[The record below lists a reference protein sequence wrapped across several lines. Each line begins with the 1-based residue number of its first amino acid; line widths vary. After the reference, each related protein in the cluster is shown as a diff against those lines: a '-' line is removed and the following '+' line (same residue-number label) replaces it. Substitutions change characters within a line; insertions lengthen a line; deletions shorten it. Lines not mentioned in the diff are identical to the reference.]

1 MSHSP
6 TAAPTAPDLLSPE
19 LYWFIPSGGDGHRLG
34 QPTRPASFAYLS
46 QVAQAADVLG
56 FDGVLLPTGGTN
68 EETLVVASALSS
80 LTRQL
85 RFLVALRPGLIS
97 PVLAARLT
105 ASLDRISG
113 GRVNLNIVS
122 GSGNFD
128 FEGLDLSQA
137 ERYELTAEW
146 LGVFR
151 ALLRG
156 ETVTHHGPRV
166 QVTGGRAPLPPVQQP
181 YPPIYFGGSSD
192 PAIQVAGEHV
202 DVYLSWGERPGEVAE
217 KFGRVRAEAARQ
229 GRTVRFGLRAH
240 IIVRETEEEAW
251 AAADDLI
258 AGISDEAIAQAHQ
271 AFLASGSEGQRRQ
284 SALNGGTRASLRVGK
299 NLWAGVGLVRGGAG
313 TAFVGSPA
321 NVAAAMREYQAIGV
335 DTFVLSGY
343 PHLEEAY
350 RTAELLFPVLG
361 RRSPA
366 LTPHAGQP
374 LGHTS
379 LGHTSTPTLDA
390 ARTQTEESQADQQ
403 AERELALTGRF
414 RSI

>member
-1 MSHSP
+1 MTHADEFDTQHSS
-6 TAAPTAPDLLSPE
+6 PD
-19 LYWFIPSGGDGHRLG
+19 LYWFIPSGGDGRRLG
-34 QPTRPASFAYLS
+34 QPSRPASFQYLS

-68 EETLVVASALSS
+68 EDTLIVASALSS
-80 LTRQL
+80 LTRHL
-85 RFLVALRPGLIS
+85 RFLVALRPGLVS

-105 ASLDRISG
+105 ASLDRITG

-128 FEGLDLSQA
+128 FEGLNLTQE
-137 ERYELTAEW
+137 ERYALTNEW
-146 LGVFR
+146 LGIFR

-156 ETVTHHGPRV
+156 ETVDHHGEHL
-166 QVTGGRAPLPPVQQP
+166 QVHGGRSLLPSVQRP

-192 PAIQVAGEHV
+192 PAIRVAGEHV
-202 DVYLSWGERPGEVAE
+202 DVYLSWGERPAQVAE
-217 KFGRVRAEAARQ
+217 KFGRVRAEAARA

-240 IIVRETEEEAW
+240 IIVRDTEEEAW

-258 AGISDEAIAQAHQ
+258 AGISDDEIARAHT
-271 AFLASGSEGQRRQ
+271 AFLASASEGQRRQ
-284 SALNGGTRASLRVGK
+284 SELNGGTRASLRVGK

-313 TAFVGSPA
+313 TAFVGSPE

-350 RTAELLFPVLG
+350 RTAELLFPALG
-361 RRSPA
+361 RPSP
-366 LTPHAGQP
+366 LFTPRDGLP
-374 LGHTS
+374 LS
-379 LGHTSTPTLDA
+379 HTSTPAT
-390 ARTQTEESQADQQ
+390 
-403 AERELALTGRF
+403 EREPVLTGRF

>member
-1 MSHSP
+1 MPNSTDSASASAVP
-6 TAAPTAPDLLSPE
+6 SPE
-19 LYWFIPSGGDGHRLG
+19 LYWFIPSGGDGQRLG
-34 QPTRPASFAYLS
+34 QPTRPATFSYLS

-80 LTRQL
+80 LTRHL
-85 RFLVALRPGLIS
+85 RFLVALRPGLLS

-128 FEGLDLSQA
+128 FEGLNLTQA

-146 LGVFR
+146 LGIFR

-156 ETVTHHGPRV
+156 EEITHHGPHF
-166 QVTGGRAPLPPVQQP
+166 QLTNGRAPLPPLQQP
-181 YPPIYFGGSSD
+181 YPPIYFGGSSQ
-192 PAIQVAGEHV
+192 PALAVAGEHV
-202 DVYLSWGERPGEVAE
+202 DVYLSWGERPEQVAE
-217 KFGRVRAEAARQ
+217 KFEQVQAHAAQ
-229 GRTVRFGLRAH
+229 HGRTVRFGLRAH
-240 IIVRETEEEAW
+240 IIVRDTEDQAW

-258 AGISDEAIAQAHQ
+258 AGISDEAIAQAHG

-284 SALNGGTRASLRVGK
+284 SALNGGTRESLRVGP

-313 TAFVGSPA
+313 TALVGSA
-321 NVAAAMREYQAIGV
+321 QNVAAALREYQRVGV
-335 DTFVLSGY
+335 DTFILSGY

-350 RTAELLFPVLG
+350 RTAELLFPALG
-361 RRSPA
+361 RPSPA
-366 LTPHAGQP
+366 LTPHAGQR
-374 LGHTS
+374 

-390 ARTQTEESQADQQ
+390 AGNQAGTPQV
-403 AERELALTGRF
+403 ERELVAGGRF

>member
-1 MSHSP
+1 MTHADALIAQLPSP
-6 TAAPTAPDLLSPE
+6 D
-19 LYWFIPSGGDGHRLG
+19 LYWFIPSGGDGRRLG
-34 QPTRPASFAYLS
+34 QPSRPASFQYLS

-68 EETLVVASALSS
+68 EDTLIVASALSS

-85 RFLVALRPGLIS
+85 RFLVALRPGLVS

-105 ASLDRISG
+105 ASLDRITG

-122 GSGNFD
+122 GSGHFD
-128 FEGLDLSQA
+128 FEGLNLTQE
-137 ERYELTAEW
+137 ERYALTNEW
-146 LGVFR
+146 LGIFR
-151 ALLRG
+151 ALLSG
-156 ETVTHHGPRV
+156 ETVDHHGEHL
-166 QVTGGRAPLPPVQQP
+166 QVHGGRSLLPSVQRP

-192 PAIQVAGEHV
+192 PAIRVAGEHV
-202 DVYLSWGERPGEVAE
+202 DVYLSWGERPAQMAE
-217 KFGRVRAEAARQ
+217 KFGRVRAEAARA

-240 IIVRETEEEAW
+240 IIVRDTEEEAW

-258 AGISDEAIAQAHQ
+258 AGISDEEITRAHQ
-271 AFLASGSEGQRRQ
+271 AFLASASEGQRRQ
-284 SALNGGTRASLRVGK
+284 SELNGGTRASLRVGK

-313 TAFVGSPA
+313 TAFVGSPE

-350 RTAELLFPVLG
+350 RTAELLFPALG
-361 RRSPA
+361 RPSP
-366 LTPHAGQP
+366 LFTPRDGLP
-374 LGHTS
+374 LS
-379 LGHTSTPTLDA
+379 HTSTPAT
-390 ARTQTEESQADQQ
+390 
-403 AERELALTGRF
+403 EREPVLTGRF